1 MRSGST
7 PCETSGRGN
16 GTVQPPELSADA
28 VNLDKARAPK
38 LGQNIDLAAALLQSN
53 LESLTATGE
62 QLSVSVVSKLSDE
75 LTLGR
80 RTVNEIF
87 HSSSPRALE
96 SGVPLLAA
104 ADGPSEGI
112 YRLHRG
118 WACQFRDWS
127 TDRRIIVDVYLP
139 GDVIGL
145 DTILRARRPE
155 QVLTLTSSKIEMIRT
170 QDVLTKVYADRL
182 AALYITW
189 LLCRRQKR
197 VERYLAAVSSLDARS
212 RLAMMMLDFYT
223 RLRRRGLL
231 TGLVY
236 NLPLT
241 QIQIGN
247 YLGLT
252 VVHVNRVLRA
262 LRDERIVDLE
272 KHCVTILDL
281 VKLTGLARN
290 GAMATPSAC
299 IAERALHE
307 DVYS

>member
-1 MRSGST
+1 MSKLALI
-7 PCETSGRGN
+7 
-16 GTVQPPELSADA
+16 VAADA
-28 VNLDKARAPK
+28 VNPDKARAAK
-38 LGQNIDLAAALLQSN
+38 LGQKIDLAAALLQPN
-53 LESLTATGE
+53 PESLTATGE
-62 QLSVSVVSKLSDE
+62 QLSVPVVPKLSDE

-80 RTVNEIF
+80 RAVKEIF
-87 HSSSPRALE
+87 YSSSPRALE

-112 YRLHRG
+112 YHLRTG

-139 GDVIGL
+139 GDVVGV
-145 DTILRARRPE
+145 DTILRTRRPE
-155 QVLTLTSSKIEMIRT
+155 QVLMLTSGTIEMIRA

-189 LLCRRQKR
+189 LLCQRQKR

-262 LRDERIVDLE
+262 LRGERIVDFE

-281 VKLTGLARN
+281 ARLTGLARN
-290 GAMATPSAC
+290 GAMASPIAS
-299 IAERALHE
+299 IAERA
-307 DVYS
+307 

>member
-1 MRSGST
+1 MSPS
-7 PCETSGRGN
+7 
-16 GTVQPPELSADA
+16 ELAADA
-28 VNLDKARAPK
+28 VNLDDARAAK
-38 LGQNIDLAAALLQSN
+38 LGQKIDLAAALLRPN
-53 LESLTATGE
+53 PESVTATGE
-62 QLSVSVVSKLSDE
+62 QLSVPVLSKLSDE

-96 SGVPLLAA
+96 SGVPLAA
-104 ADGPSEGI
+104 ASGPSEGI
-112 YRLHRG
+112 YRLRAG

-127 TDRRIIVDVYLP
+127 TDRRLIVDVYLP

-145 DTILRARRPE
+145 DTILRTQRSE
-155 QVLTLTSSKIEMIRT
+155 QVVTLTSGTIEMIPA
-170 QDVLTKVYADRL
+170 QDVLTKVFADRL
-182 AALYITW
+182 AALYIAR
-189 LLCRRQKR
+189 LLCQRQRR

-223 RLRRRGLL
+223 RLRRRRLL

-241 QIQIGN
+241 QLQIGN

-262 LRDERIVDLE
+262 LRDEQIVNLE

-281 VKLTGLARN
+281 ARLTSLVRN
-290 GAMATPSAC
+290 ETMASPSAY

-307 DVYS
+307 VANL

>member
-1 MRSGST
+1 MTSRSTSS
-7 PCETSGRGN
+7 ETSGCGN
-16 GTVQPPELSADA
+16 GTVPPSEIAADA
-28 VNLDKARAPK
+28 VNLDEARAAK
-38 LGQNIDLAAALLQSN
+38 LGEKTDLAAALLQSSP
-53 LESLTATGE
+53 ESLAATGE
-62 QLSVSVVSKLSDE
+62 QLSVPVVSKLSDE

-80 RTVNEIF
+80 RTVNEVF

-96 SGVPLLAA
+96 SGVPLAA
-104 ADGPSEGI
+104 ASGPSEGI
-112 YRLHRG
+112 YRLHAG

-145 DTILRARRPE
+145 DTILRTRRPE
-155 QVLTLTSSKIEMIRT
+155 QVLTLTSGTIEMIPV
-170 QDVLTKVYADRL
+170 QDVLTKVFADRL

-189 LLCRRQKR
+189 LMCKRQQR

-223 RLRRRGLL
+223 RLRRRRLL

-262 LRDERIVDLE
+262 LRDEQIVNLE

-281 VKLTGLARN
+281 ARLTGLARN
-290 GAMATPSAC
+290 GAMASPSAY
-299 IAERALHE
+299 IAERASHE
-307 DVYS
+307 VANL